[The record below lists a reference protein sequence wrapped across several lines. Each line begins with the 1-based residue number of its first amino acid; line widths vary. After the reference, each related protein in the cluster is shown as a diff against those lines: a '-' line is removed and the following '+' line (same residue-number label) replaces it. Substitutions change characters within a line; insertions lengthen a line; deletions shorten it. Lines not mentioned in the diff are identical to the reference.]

1 MYDTMIHMGICPT
14 HIQSW
19 YDNAKNE
26 DKVKALS
33 IGHYIVSNS
42 LHKVCEEEIECLK
55 QEYNDK
61 TVRLQEEYT
70 SSLDLLKQQR
80 SNDFDTYNHK
90 LLSVTETYLQKN
102 TDFIKEQ
109 LNTYKQDEIALLKS
123 EIASLNT
130 KLSVVQSTNF
140 YKGEEGENLVKAIL
154 HSNFISYEIKDA
166 SSQSKTADVHLIAP
180 SNKFVAIE
188 CKNKQTITAT
198 DVKKSL
204 DDIKN
209 LKQNDNFIGYFFVSI
224 KSNNIP
230 KKGSLFYEI
239 IDDIPVIWYATN
251 NPTYLDHDITN
262 LIKVLFMHVNKAPVN
277 DINTSLN
284 EYFGRVQELKK
295 LSDDSL
301 KSVASL
307 KSNITNMKISIDYIY
322 DDILKMLKS

>member
-1 MYDTMIHMGICPT
+1 MFFDTCPM
-14 HIQSW
+14 HIKSW
-19 YDNAKNE
+19 YENANNE
-26 DKVKALS
+26 DRMKALS

-55 QEYNDK
+55 QEYNTKATSLHD
-61 TVRLQEEYT
+61 EYT
-70 SSLDLLKQQR
+70 NSLDMLKQQR
-80 SNDFDTYNHK
+80 GNDLDTYNHK
-90 LLSVTETYLQKN
+90 LLSITETYLQKN
-102 TDFIKEQ
+102 TDFMKEQ
-109 LNTYKQDEIALLKS
+109 LNNYKQDEIALLKS
-123 EIASLNT
+123 EITSLNT

-154 HSNFISYEIKDA
+154 HANFISYEIKDA
-166 SSQSKTADVHLIAP
+166 SSQSKTADIHLIAP

-209 LKQNDNFIGYFFVSI
+209 LKQNDSFIGYFFVSI

-251 NPTYLDHDITN
+251 NTSYLEHDVIN
-262 LIKVLFMHVNKAPVN
+262 LVKMLFMHTNKQPVN
-277 DINTSLN
+277 DIHTCLN
-284 EYFGRVQELKK
+284 EYFSRVQELKK
-295 LSDDSL
+295 LADDSL

-307 KSNITNMKISIDYIY
+307 KSNITNMKSSIDYIY
-322 DDILKMLKS
+322 DDIFKMLKT